1 MGAGKAG
8 SQRLRRTF
16 SLGITPLAENNPAD
30 EYLYEILVCTGM
42 RKSAGTKS
50 TVCMQLNGTKDGTLP
65 CTLRDPH
72 RQVLSRGNVDR
83 FLLATRKPLGDL
95 RFLRL
100 WHDNR
105 GRGDSA
111 SWYCD
116 FVCVIDLQTKTRFNF
131 IVEKWFGVDEGDG
144 LVDRVIPVAGPIDRL
159 RVYYIFSHK
168 VKSDASDN
176 HLWASIF
183 TRPAHSRFTRVE
195 RVACCLLILFLTMVS
210 SCMFYRNEG
219 PEVVDFEFTI
229 GPFAIT
235 PYVAYTGAV
244 TYLITFV
251 PVTLIMLL
259 FRNSKLRVSH
269 ITLLRGVV
277 EDHLD
282 EELEDDDY
290 ENTIRENRPQL
301 HHSAHINQHRQSYSE
316 TPEVFEKETEEKS
329 KESLKSK
336 LGDISF
342 PWQMRIL
349 AWFLLIGA
357 IAASVVFTTFYGI
370 SFGDAA
376 CKQWLSSL
384 FVSFFMDLCLT
395 QPIKVILFAIFFAV
409 ICRSK
414 AGTSDIV
421 EFAEEDESLMDKLGR
436 RYRLNYGEEYRH
448 EEILRGRIE
457 TYLIRPPDPETLE
470 RARIH
475 RQKTRQMFDMLRELL
490 FFVVFFTLLVIV
502 SNGFRD
508 PMAMRLRESLTSIFF
523 NGDDFINSIDGIWNW
538 LEKVLLPNL
547 RAGKWYNGMP
557 PIGQRSLIGDRM
569 NRIMGYATM
578 RQVRVRE
585 ETCKVVEEMRTLF
598 NDCCSQYHVWDQDE
612 SDYLPGWIPTTLDH
626 HRLQLEY
633 RYTKAEERDGF
644 LVQGGLGIYSGGG
657 YVHEL
662 RGSISQLLEEAAKLR
677 EQGWIDHR
685 TRAVII
691 ELATYNPGSHLFGI
705 TVIKF
710 EVPGTGGVIP
720 SFRIEPAN

>member
-1 MGAGKAG
+1 M
-8 SQRLRRTF
+8 L
-16 SLGITPLAENNPAD
+16 NPKEED
-30 EYLYEILVCTGM
+30 
-42 RKSAGTKS
+42 
-50 TVCMQLNGTKDGTLP
+50 NP
-65 CTLRDPH
+65 
-72 RQVLSRGNVDR
+72 
-83 FLLATRKPLGDL
+83 PLGDL

-116 FVCVIDLQTKTRFNF
+116 FVCVIDLQTKNRFNF

-229 GPFAIT
+229 GPFALT

-244 TYLITFV
+244 TCLITFV

-269 ITLLRGVV
+269 TTLLRGVV

-290 ENTIRENRPQL
+290 ENTIRENGPQL
-301 HHSAHINQHRQSYSE
+301 HHSAGIDQPRQSYSE
-316 TPEVFEKETEEKS
+316 TPELSEKEIEEKG

-409 ICRSK
+409 I
-414 AGTSDIV
+414 
-421 EFAEEDESLMDKLGR
+421 F
-436 RYRLNYGEEYRH
+436 
-448 EEILRGRIE
+448 RGRIE
-457 TYLIRPPDPETLE
+457 NYVIRPPDPETLE

-508 PMAMRLRESLTSIFF
+508 PMAMRLRESLTSLFF

-557 PIGQRSLIGDRM
+557 PIGQRGFIGDRM

-585 ETCKVVEEMRTLF
+585 
-598 NDCCSQYHVWDQDE
+598 
-612 SDYLPGWIPTTLDH
+612 GW
-626 HRLQLEY
+626 
-633 RYTKAEERDGF
+633 F
-644 LVQGGLGIYSGGG
+644 
-657 YVHEL
+657 
-662 RGSISQLLEEAAKLR
+662 
-677 EQGWIDHR
+677 
-685 TRAVII
+685 
-691 ELATYNPGSHLFGI
+691 F
-705 TVIKF
+705 
-710 EVPGTGGVIP
+710 
-720 SFRIEPAN
+720 